1 MRRVFFSFHYQN
13 DYWRVQNVMNCQVV
27 SRKYQSNKFLRAQ
40 EWEKVKRQ
48 GDTNI
53 KRWIREQ
60 MHGASVLCVL
70 IGSKTASRRWVK
82 FEIQEARNQ
91 NMGLLGVFIH
101 GIENARG
108 ETTIK
113 GEDPFAKNL
122 GFVRGTNLVYPC
134 ASVYDWTVRDGR
146 KNIGNWIEKAARQA
160 GR

>member
-40 EWEKVKRQ
+40 EWEEVKRQ

-53 KRWIREQ
+53 KCWIREQ

-82 FEIQEARNQ
+82 FEIQEAMNQ
-91 NMGLLGVFIH
+91 GMGLIGVFIH
-101 GIENARG
+101 GIRDAQGN
-108 ETTIK
+108 TSPK
-113 GEDPFAKNL
+113 GDNPFVKHF
-122 GFVRGTNLVYPC
+122 GFRPSDNPGYPC
-134 ASVYDWTVRDGR
+134 ACYYDWVQNGR
-146 KNIGNWIEKAARQA
+146 VNIGNWIEKAARQA